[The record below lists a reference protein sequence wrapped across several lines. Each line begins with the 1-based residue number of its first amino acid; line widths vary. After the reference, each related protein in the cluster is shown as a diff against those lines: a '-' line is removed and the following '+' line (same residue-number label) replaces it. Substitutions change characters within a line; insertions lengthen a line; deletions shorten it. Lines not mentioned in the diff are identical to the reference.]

1 MNKEIERK
9 YAIKYIP
16 DDLKIEKVMN
26 IEQAYIY
33 HDKNTLIRIRKNEL
47 LNSNMAT
54 KYIYTVKTKGDIKN
68 SKENNISSKYE
79 IESNIEKEYYEK
91 LLKSKISNIIN
102 KTRIVAPI
110 SNNLKAEIDIYYDYL
125 EGLVTLEVEFP
136 TEKEAAE
143 FEKSDWI
150 GEELGFKELSN
161 GKLSMMSK
169 EEFESI
175 VTNDFMENNK
185 KVIKTLLEK
194 I

>member
-16 DDLKIEKVMN
+16 DDLKIEKVIN
-26 IEQAYIY
+26 IEQVYIY

-47 LNSNMAT
+47 LNSNIAT
-54 KYIYTVKTKGDIKN
+54 EYIYTVKTKGDIKN
-68 SKENNISSKYE
+68 NKENNISNKYE
-79 IESNIEKEYYEK
+79 IESNIDEEFYEK
-91 LLKSKISNIIN
+91 LLKNKISNIIK

-125 EGLVTLEVEFP
+125 EGLATLEVEFP
-136 TEKEAAE
+136 TEKEASE
-143 FEKSDWI
+143 FIKPDWI

-175 VTNDFMENNK
+175 VTKDFMKNNK